1 MDRWVWES
9 FQNLKELLTSTFI
22 IALREEGVTFVVFCE
37 SYHLGKE
44 NMVED
49 ALSGKAPS
57 MGILDFLKE

>member
-1 MDRWVWES
+1 M
-9 FQNLKELLTSTFI
+9 TSTFI